1 MNSILQ
7 EIIRTKRETIAAKNN
22 PASLGKLKE
31 EAVNI
36 SPRRGLK
43 RVLERKGLINI
54 IAEIKKATPSLG
66 VIAEHFDPAK
76 LAKEYTAGGA
86 AAISVLT
93 EEKYFKGEL
102 SHLLL
107 AREHTTLPIL
117 RKDFIVDAFQIYE
130 SAVAGADAVLLICAI
145 LELPLLKDLIGISR
159 GLGLDCLV
167 EVHSEADLEK
177 ALSSDADII
186 GINNRDL
193 NNFKI
198 ELETT
203 KKLFGRVPKEK
214 IVVAESGIKTADDIK
229 LFSGLGINNF
239 LIGNAL
245 MTSKDI
251 KKTLK
256 ELKSGR

>member
-7 EIIRTKRETIAAKNN
+7 EIIRIKKETIAAKKN
-22 PASLGKLKE
+22 PASFARLKA

-36 SPRRGLK
+36 SPRRGFK
-43 RVLERKGLINI
+43 RALEIKKQINI

-66 VIAEHFDPAK
+66 VISENFDPAK

-93 EEKYFKGEL
+93 EEKYFLGSITNLEI
-102 SHLLL
+102 
-107 AREHTTLPIL
+107 AWENTDLPIL
-117 RKDFIVDAFQIYE
+117 RKDFIIDAFQIYE
-130 SAVAGADAVLLICAI
+130 GAVAGADAVLLITAI
-145 LELPLLKDLIGISR
+145 LEPQLLKELIEVSR

-167 EVHSEADLEK
+167 EVHSESDLEK
-177 ALSSDADII
+177 ALKADADII

-203 KKLFGRVPKEK
+203 TKLYEKVPAEK
-214 IVVAESGIKTADDIK
+214 IVVAESGIKTPDDIK
-229 LFSGLGINNF
+229 LLSKIGINNF

-245 MTSKDI
+245 MTSKNI

-256 ELKSGR
+256 EFKGVL

>member
-7 EIIRTKRETIAAKNN
+7 EIIRTKKETIAAKKD
-22 PASLGKLKE
+22 PVSFSRLKA

-36 SPRRGLK
+36 SPRRGFK
-43 RVLERKGLINI
+43 RALERKGQINI

-66 VIAEHFDPAK
+66 VIRENYEPAK
-76 LAKEYTAGGA
+76 LVKEYTSGGA

-93 EEKYFKGEL
+93 EEKYFLGDL
-102 SHLLL
+102 SHLLT
-107 AREHTTLPIL
+107 ARENTDLPIL
-117 RKDFIVDAFQIYE
+117 RKDFILDAFQIYE
-130 SAVAGADAVLLICAI
+130 SVNGGADAVLLIAAI
-145 LELPLLKDLIGISR
+145 LEPPLLKELLEVSG

-167 EVHSEADLEK
+167 EVHSENDLEK
-177 ALSSDADII
+177 ALLADADII

-203 KKLFGRVPKEK
+203 KRLYGKIPKEK
-214 IVVAESGIKTADDIK
+214 IVVAESGIRTPADIK
-229 LFSGLGINNF
+229 VFSDIGINNF

-245 MTSKDI
+245 VTSKDI

-256 ELKSGR
+256 ELRGVH